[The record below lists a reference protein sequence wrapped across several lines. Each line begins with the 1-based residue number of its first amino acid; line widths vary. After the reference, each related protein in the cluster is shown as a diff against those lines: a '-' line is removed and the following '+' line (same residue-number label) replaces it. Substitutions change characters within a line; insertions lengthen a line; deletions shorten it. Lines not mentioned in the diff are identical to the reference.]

1 MNHTM
6 LNADFA
12 MSLCVKSIAVLV
24 LHLKEQVSILQTT
37 VNDTP
42 SEQDLC

>member
-12 MSLCVKSIAVLV
+12 TNLCARSIAVLV
-24 LHLKEQVSILQTT
+24 LHLKEQVSILQIA

-42 SEQDLC
+42 SEQDL

>member
-1 MNHTM
+1 MNHTT

-24 LHLKEQVSILQTT
+24 SSLKEQVSILQISKETRR
-37 VNDTP
+37 
-42 SEQDLC
+42 SEQDFC